1 MKSVTPPIL
10 LVLLAALLLTTP
22 ACTPRT
28 TPTPST
34 DDMTRGG
41 ELRWSIDGI
50 QDLSNLD
57 PALSDEQQ
65 SITVMRLIFGGLVRL
80 DEELTIQPD
89 GAEYW
94 DVSEDGKTYT
104 FTLRPDLAF
113 GDGTPVTAHDF
124 VYSINRSLSPHTGG
138 FSAPDLLKHIV
149 GATDVIDGNAETASG
164 LRALDDHTLEIQL
177 DAPLAYFLSLLS
189 APHALVVPRHL
200 IEEHG
205 DTWTDH
211 AVGTGPFRVKEW
223 QHNSHITLEA
233 NPHHWHGE
241 PGIDTIFMPF
251 YADSENAFQDYQQ
264 GKIDIMGNP
273 QTGIPAARIAEVEG
287 QPDYRTTPA
296 LAVRYIGFNNE
307 KPPFDNINVRQAFA
321 LAADKQNIAES
332 VLNNTVEPT
341 SRILPRGLMGSKLPI
356 RGQTFDPQGARA
368 ALKLAGYLTGNDL
381 PPITLTYGEEGDNA
395 LVAESLK
402 QTWYDILGVDI
413 TLEPLDLKTFSQRL
427 DETYYEPDNGLFMY
441 LSIWGADY
449 PDPQNFLSQQ
459 LRTDL
464 PNNNGHWSNP
474 RFDELVDQ
482 ADRMGEYE
490 QQDQRL
496 KLYNQAEQI
505 ALDEVGWLPLYN
517 PRVNI
522 LMRPTLQGLV
532 FTPVD
537 IIAPDWT
544 EVRIISDTESP

>member
-1 MKSVTPPIL
+1 MKSGISYIVLTLVVFLVLTTAACTQTTTPPD
-10 LVLLAALLLTTP
+10 TSD
-22 ACTPRT
+22 TPR
-28 TPTPST
+28 
-34 DDMTRGG
+34 GG
-41 ELRWSIDGI
+41 QLRWSIDGI

-57 PALSDEQQ
+57 PALADEQQ
-65 SITVMRLIFGGLVRL
+65 SITVMRLVFSGLVRL
-80 DEELTIQPD
+80 DEELAIQPD
-89 GAEYW
+89 AAEYW
-94 DVSEDGKTYT
+94 DVSDDGKTYT
-104 FTLRPDLAF
+104 FTIRPDLKF

-124 VYSINRSLSPHTGG
+124 VYSINRSLMPHTGG

-149 GATDVIDGNAETASG
+149 GASAVIEGQSDTASG
-164 LRALDDHTLEIQL
+164 LQALDDHTLEIQL
-177 DAPLAYFLSLLS
+177 DEPLAYFLSLLGS
-189 APHALVVPRHL
+189 PTTMVVPRHR
-200 IEEHG
+200 IEEQG
-205 DTWTDH
+205 DTWTDQ

-223 QHNSHITLEA
+223 NHNEYILLEA
-233 NPHHWHGE
+233 NPHYWRGM
-241 PGIDTIFMPF
+241 PGIDTIMMPF
-251 YADSENAFQDYQQ
+251 YPDSEEAFQDYQQ
-264 GKIDIMGNP
+264 GELDIMGNP
-273 QTGIPAARIAEVEG
+273 QTGIPAARIAEVEN

-321 LAADKQNIAES
+321 LSVDRQDIAQR
-332 VLNNTVEPT
+332 VLNGTVEPT
-341 SRILPRGLMGSKLPI
+341 TRILPRGLMGSKLPI

-381 PPITLTYGEEGDNA
+381 PPLTLAYGEEGDNA

-413 TLEPLDLKTFSQRL
+413 TLEPLDLKMFSQRL
-427 DETYYEPDNGLFMY
+427 DETYYEPDQGLFMY

-464 PNNNGHWSNP
+464 PNNNGHWSNAQ
-474 RFDELVDQ
+474 FDELVDQ
-482 ADRMGEYE
+482 ADRMGAYE
-490 QQDQRL
+490 QQSQRL

-517 PRVNI
+517 PQVNI
-522 LMRPTLQGLV
+522 LLRPTVHGLV
-532 FTPVD
+532 YTPLD

-544 EVRIISDTESP
+544 RVRIVSLSEQE